1 MTADR
6 TKADA
11 VMIATLKKVKGI
23 IDACPFSEKDSQ
35 QVLGI
40 EEEAEKHSMMGLG
53 KVASTG
59 IREVLTCDL
68 VYVAMTNGEF
78 EWGSPSLV
86 LKKGEEVVGEEIED
100 EEAIAR
106 MKKNENVWFML
117 DNFVIYKD
125 RISFPQDIAK
135 DVCCFETPSL
145 LAEWCI
151 LEGSDFSCHSI
162 IYASPTTPCDL
173 FLKNGYFKGVD
184 VRGQG
189 TILIGVKL

>member
-6 TKADA
+6 TRTDA
-11 VMIATLKKVKGI
+11 VMIAALKKVKGLVE
-23 IDACPFSEKDSQ
+23 AAPFSEKDSQ

-68 VYVAMTNGEF
+68 VYVALTDREF

-86 LKKGEEVVGEEIED
+86 LRKGEEVVGEEIED

-106 MKKNENVWFML
+106 LRKMENVWFML

-125 RISFPQDIAK
+125 RMSFPQDIAK
-135 DVCCFETPSL
+135 NL
-145 LAEWCI
+145 
-151 LEGSDFSCHSI
+151 
-162 IYASPTTPCDL
+162 
-173 FLKNGYFKGVD
+173 
-184 VRGQG
+184 
-189 TILIGVKL
+189 